1 MKNSL
6 VPAAGID
13 AMIGVLVGAGGKD
26 SLTAEVTLSI
36 CVRQLCGQMS
46 GFVLDALEGDGEV
59 STGEVTGFCMRG
71 RSMLSTYSIFAT
83 ISTPTLIKAKRGNQ
97 E

>member
-6 VPAAGID
+6 VPLGGID
-13 AMIGVLVGAGGKD
+13 AMTGILVGVGGKD

-71 RSMLSTYSIFAT
+71 RSILSIYSIFAT
-83 ISTPTLIKAKRGNQ
+83 RITPALINAKGRNK

>member
-13 AMIGVLVGAGGKD
+13 AMTGVLVGVGGKD

-46 GFVLDALEGDGEV
+46 GFVLDVLEGGGEV
-59 STGEVTGFCMRG
+59 STGEVIGFCMRG

-83 ISTPTLIKAKRGNQ
+83 IATLKLTKRKRGNQ